1 MSTSSPRRLRSGKY
15 LISASSDTVIS
26 SSNSEPNIN
35 VENNVNFTSEQTQ
48 TTSDSPINGFN
59 SQQTN
64 EERFHHPQTEMSTLK
79 AMMEKLIQQNE
90 EKDRQNYAYATPSSS
105 AVHSMIQP

>member
-1 MSTSSPRRLRSGKY
+1 MSTSSPRRLTNGKY

-26 SSNSEPNIN
+26 SSSSEPNKN
-35 VENNVNFTSEQTQ
+35 MENNTSEQTQ
-48 TTSDSPINGFN
+48 TRSDSPIIGFEF
-59 SQQTN
+59 QQTN
-64 EERFHHPQTEMSTLK
+64 EERFHHLQTEMSTLK

-105 AVHSMIQP
+105 AVRVSYTL

>member
-1 MSTSSPRRLRSGKY
+1 MSTSSPRRFRCGEC

-26 SSNSEPNIN
+26 SSSSEPNIN
-35 VENNVNFTSEQTQ
+35 VEKNVNFTSEQTQ
-48 TTSDSPINGFN
+48 TTSDSPIKGFD

-64 EERFHHPQTEMSTLK
+64 EERFHNPQTEMSTLK

-105 AVHSMIQP
+105 AVRMSYTL

>member
-1 MSTSSPRRLRSGKY
+1 MSTSSPRRPTSGKY

-26 SSNSEPNIN
+26 SSSSEPNIN

-48 TTSDSPINGFN
+48 TRSDSPINGFD

-64 EERFHHPQTEMSTLK
+64 EERFHHLQTEMSTFK
-79 AMMEKLIQQNE
+79 AMMEKLFQQNE

-105 AVHSMIQP
+105 AVRVSYTL